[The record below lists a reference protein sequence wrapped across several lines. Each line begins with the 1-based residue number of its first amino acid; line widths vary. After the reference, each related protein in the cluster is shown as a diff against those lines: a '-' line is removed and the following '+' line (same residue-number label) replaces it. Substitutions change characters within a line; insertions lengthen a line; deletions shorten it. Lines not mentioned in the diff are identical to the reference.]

1 MHILSVPRVGYV
13 GCTGAVANSMTMTA
27 SIWREA
33 NRGLLTE
40 MRQLVSRVERRRDGV
55 GAGLWTGRERL
66 LRYELRLR
74 P

>member
-1 MHILSVPRVGYV
+1 MSA
-13 GCTGAVANSMTMTA
+13 CTGAVANSMTMAA

-33 NRGLLTE
+33 NRGSLTE
-40 MRQLVSRVERRRDGV
+40 MRQLVSRVERRRDSV
-55 GAGLWTGRERL
+55 GEGLWTGRERL